1 MSLAAEMRRRD
12 GEDYADVARRAAALG
27 FRGVSLPYDEGWSD
41 ADLIGIRQA
50 FDEAG
55 VAIVE
60 LKCRCNFLT
69 PRGDEAAQVVGRLQ
83 KALADGAILNCDCA
97 TTYAGSRHPDPRQPL
112 APHPDNWADATW
124 DLLIHRIWSL
134 LGGVDD
140 LGVCL
145 CFEPCAT
152 TTLNSLDSLSELNAD
167 AASFRVRIA
176 LDPAAIFTAAAAE
189 HPAVG
194 LAETFA
200 TLADTIVLAR
210 ATDLALIE
218 VGREP
223 VVQPA
228 PLGEGVLDYPT
239 YLKLLDALERDT
251 PLVVRHQPTD
261 DAYRAAHAFVADAAK
276 EAGLAL

>member
-12 GEDYADVARRAAALG
+12 GEDYADVARRAAELG
-27 FRGVSLPYDEGWSD
+27 FRGVSLPYDEGWSE
-41 ADLIGIRQA
+41 AELIAIRQA

-55 VAIVE
+55 VAIAE
-60 LKCRCNFLT
+60 LNCRCNFLT
-69 PRGDEAAQVVGRLQ
+69 PRDDEAAQVVARLQ
-83 KALADGAILNCDCA
+83 KALTDGGILNCDRA
-97 TTYAGSRHPDPRQPL
+97 TTCAGSRHPDPGQPL

-124 DLLIHRIWSL
+124 DLLIHRIWSI

-152 TTLNSLDSLSELNAD
+152 TTLNSLDSLSELNVD
-167 AASFRVRIA
+167 AASFRVRIV
-176 LDPAAIFTAAAAE
+176 LDPAAIFTPAAAK

-200 TLADTIVLAR
+200 TLADTIALAR

-223 VVQPA
+223 VVQRA

-239 YLKLLDALERDT
+239 YLKLLDALVRDA
-251 PLVVRHQPTD
+251 PLVVTRQPTD

-276 EAGLAL
+276 QAALGL